1 MEKRVWAAWIPAI
14 SDNSV
19 GLYRTTSRS
28 KAKYL
33 CFLSARD
40 VGYKVSLTEV
50 KARRR
55 PEFDGST
62 FRNGVMPEFVAAR
75 AAGGEG

>member
-1 MEKRVWAAWIPAI
+1 MMGERVWGAWIPAL
-14 SDNSV
+14 SHGV
-19 GLYRTTSRS
+19 GLYRTTSRG

-33 CFLSARD
+33 CMLNAQD
-40 VGYKVSLTEV
+40 AGYEVSLTEV